1 MSKKFIPKSISI
13 LSLIENTFDIV
24 NIFKYKDTSSWINIK
39 NYLYDLSLDG
49 IVSSSFSKKDIISK
63 NGLYLIFIS
72 IWHYVCNI
80 LNRKKRILF
89 IGAGSGLFFHDN
101 KTLDSYFPMDEKEND
116 IIYMLSADHA
126 ENLIKHKSFLKK
138 NKVVIYSYLIGPLKI
153 IFTKLDKLF
162 NKSNIDKLFLQFL
175 KTNDINVSEK
185 ELQLVHLKFRISLF
199 LYKLF
204 LFSLNIKKAYIVS
217 AYSNTEI
224 CAVLKSRGIEIIEL
238 QHGVIGNI
246 HRAYNYEIKN
256 KFLPTA
262 DKINVYNSFWK
273 KELIVA
279 GYFSE
284 SQIYITDRLKYKL
297 IDLSMK
303 SSNTIVFTG
312 QGGFYNEIIDLF
324 KSSNEYLI
332 TKDII
337 FLYIPHP
344 NETKESLELLKSNS
358 ANFKNIFIIEEKEY
372 TTEQYIY
379 NSIAHL
385 SVYSSCHFDSVH
397 YKDKTYI
404 LDVMDNNPMAYYSL
418 QFNKIF
424 VNIKK
429 IEEIYLC

>member
-1 MSKKFIPKSISI
+1 MGSLFIKKTYKI
-13 LSLIENTFDIV
+13 LSTNGKF
-24 NIFKYKDTSSWINIK
+24 FFC
-39 NYLYDLSLDG
+39 YDVKQ
-49 IVSSSFSKKDIISK
+49 I
-63 NGLYLIFIS
+63 
-72 IWHYVCNI
+72 
-80 LNRKKRILF
+80 
-89 IGAGSGLFFHDN
+89 
-101 KTLDSYFPMDEKEND
+101 ND